1 MKHASSQPKAAK
13 RPRAHH
19 GITATLC
26 ALACAALPAAVIA
39 DTSFTINDTVADAF
53 LAAGS
58 PANPVGANLTG
69 LNFGGLGSLA
79 IAPASSTK
87 GEFDSVIM
95 FTSAGAV
102 TQFNATYGPGNWRI
116 TGLALSLASNFPVQ
130 GSQPMNM
137 IFNKIN
143 AGNFGI
149 NLLSDNS
156 WVEGTGGGMGS
167 PGYPTTSA
175 VSFNSIPTLLSG
187 TVDSLGTFTYTPP
200 GNTSYVT
207 YTLPLNP
214 DLVTDTGAG
223 GDLSLY
229 FYAADNQVGYLFN
242 SKEFGSNHPEL
253 TVTAT
258 AAPEPAG
265 LTLMAGTL
273 ASLWLLARRRK
284 SGR

>member
-1 MKHASSQPKAAK
+1 MKPASISSRDTNHRRK
-13 RPRAHH
+13 RRRIA
-19 GITATLC
+19 ATLC
-26 ALACAALPAAVIA
+26 ALACALPAAVMA
-39 DTSFTINDTVADAF
+39 DTSFTINDTIADAF

-58 PANPVGANLTG
+58 AANPVGANLTG
-69 LNFGGLGSLA
+69 LNFGSAGTLA

-95 FTSAGAV
+95 FTSAGAFS
-102 TQFNATYGPGNWRI
+102 QFNATYGPGNWQI
-116 TGLALSLASNFPVQ
+116 TGLTLSLSSNFPMQ

-143 AGNFGI
+143 AGSFGVD
-149 NLLSDNS
+149 LLSDNS

-167 PGYPTTSA
+167 PSTTS
-175 VSFNSIPTLLSG
+175 VTFNSIPTLLSG

-200 GNTSYVT
+200 GNTSYLN

-214 DLVTDTGAG
+214 DLVTDTSAG

-242 SKEFGSNHPEL
+242 SKEFASGHPEL
-253 TVTAT
+253 TVTA
-258 AAPEPAG
+258 AATPEPAAT
-265 LTLMAGTL
+265 TLMAGAL
-273 ASLWLLARRRK
+273 GSLWFLARRRK
-284 SGR
+284 TGR